1 MRLNNVFNNGN
12 FIAVC
17 EVLVEKTLNK
27 RKFSFPVSLYILT
40 GISAKKEKKR
50 MKFNNLAYI
59 LTGIP
64 FKTHAS

>member
-40 GISAKKEKKR
+40 GISAKKEKK
-50 MKFNNLAYI
+50 KNEI
-59 LTGIP
+59 
-64 FKTHAS
+64 